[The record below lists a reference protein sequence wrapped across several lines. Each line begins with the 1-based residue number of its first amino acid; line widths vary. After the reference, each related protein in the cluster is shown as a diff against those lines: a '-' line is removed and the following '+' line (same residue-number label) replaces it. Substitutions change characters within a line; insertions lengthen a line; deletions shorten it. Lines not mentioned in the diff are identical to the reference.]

1 VPAKT
6 AKPAERLIA
15 FLVLLSCRKLQP
27 HKPAV
32 LSAFVKTHF
41 NLNSPAGQVPYHHI
55 NERATIPSQN
65 FVNLPLVRFFAPRAA
80 G

>member
-1 VPAKT
+1 VPAKI

-15 FLVLLSCRKLQP
+15 YLVLPSCHKLRP
-27 HKPAV
+27 HKPAM

-65 FVNLPLVRFFAPRAA
+65 SVAKYC
-80 G
+80 